1 MNTKTNAREQRAQ
14 RRERLE
20 YCQTA
25 SKVASLMSVLLAFGA
40 IIALTGLESWDEGN
54 PTLAIILIV
63 LSLVAR
69 LYEVAKDSEI
79 ATLEDKLTRI

>member
-1 MNTKTNAREQRAQ
+1 MNAKEKAQ
-14 RRERLE
+14 RRARLE

-54 PTLAIILIV
+54 PTLAIILIA

-69 LYEVAKDSEI
+69 LYESNKDHEVRC
-79 ATLEDKLTRI
+79 LEDELTRI